1 MEIKFEKTFFCFR
14 KAKWKWAKW
23 MSAADIVAQI
33 CALTTYK
40 YSLLL
45 YKLIRKIPQFIFTSE
60 TLVFIDSEI

>member
-1 MEIKFEKTFFCFR
+1 
-14 KAKWKWAKW
+14 

-60 TLVFIDSEI
+60 QLVFIDGEI